1 VHHHDAEAGVF
12 TPHFEK
18 KNVKVDDV
26 NCKVK
31 IEMEKKVAALDTY
44 QRMHQDVAETDRK
57 NVEALGKTLSIPGM
71 HYYAEQPCES
81 PTR

>member
-1 VHHHDAEAGVF
+1 
-12 TPHFEK
+12 
-18 KNVKVDDV
+18 
-26 NCKVK
+26 
-31 IEMEKKVAALDTY
+31 MEKKVAALDTY

-57 NVEALGKTLSIPGM
+57 NVEALGKTLSIPGV